1 MELRCNLTQNRRFAS
16 RKVILL
22 SEHQPRDVVWQHG
35 SVNREDRADR
45 LGHRGATLWF
55 TGLSGSGKSTIAV
68 ALESSLHA
76 LGHHAYRLDGD
87 NLRHGLNADLG
98 FSQEDRAE
106 NVRRVGEVS
115 ALFADSGLLVLSSF
129 ISPERAGRELVRKLH
144 MKSGTS
150 FFEIHVDA
158 PLEVAESRDPKG
170 LYAKARAGVVADFTG
185 IHQSYEAPESPD
197 LHLPTGELSVEQSVD
212 RVISMLRQNSVLPT
226 NGSGRT
232 S

>member
-1 MELRCNLTQNRRFAS
+1 M
-16 RKVILL
+16 ILL
-22 SEHQPRDVVWQHG
+22 SKHQPRDVVWQHG

-115 ALFADSGLLVLSSF
+115 ALFADSGLLVLSTF
-129 ISPERAGRELVRKLH
+129 ISPEKAGREQVRNLH
-144 MKSGTS
+144 LKSGTS
-150 FFEIHVDA
+150 FYEIHVDV
-158 PLEVAESRDPKG
+158 PLEVAETRDPKG
-170 LYAKARAGVVADFTG
+170 LYAKARAGEIADFTG
-185 IHQSYEAPESPD
+185 IHQPYEAPESPD
-197 LHLPTGELSVEQSVD
+197 LYLPTGELSIEQSVD
-212 RVISMLRQNSVLPT
+212 CVIQMLRQKSVLPKC
-226 NGSGRT
+226 GSDRI